1 MAQYYSTL
9 YFYYVMPITKKYQQ
23 QSTWCEAGT
32 WSNEYTSAGI
42 DSYTF
47 TYSKTEV
54 VWTKGGYNPPGMK
67 SPPRTMFSITSD
79 LQKYEID
86 YISVGTSLS
95 STGMYPPSSG
105 AASYTVNVSRIISGA
120 MQRVYIYLKYKNA
133 IEIPLTSSAAKI
145 CKTAQK
151 YCEKD
156 IVVYPRLQ
164 EKSATPTTSS
174 QNLTADSGYVGISKV
189 TVAAVPTEEK
199 TVTDNGDVTPS
210 EGKYLS
216 KVTVNVPKGTDT
228 SDATATATDMASGK
242 TAYVNGNKVTGS
254 LPEYANSAD
263 KYVAKSWAF
272 NTICTDYWL
281 ASTTAYM
288 EPFTCSG
295 VKYYGLRYGRGSYT
309 SSSGLSDYYFLWY
322 YKDSAKT
329 TYDEVYDSHKSS
341 AWTSSIYRYITF
353 DSAPSSSLQSVLN
366 KIAKPNGE
374 ASFLFEIS
382 SAGETAFSTKNR
394 IFRKNMSVYPK
405 LQEKSATPTSA
416 SQSITAD
423 SGYAGLA
430 KVTVAATPLEER
442 AGTPKEV
449 SQTFTPNSGYVGMSS
464 FQVEAVE
471 TEDALFVSNGTYS
484 ANTGK
489 FYKEVTVNVQPYEN
503 VTTSAAM
510 DAKLVAANVG
520 KVYRADFTSDDGRY
534 IFGDLYE
541 VVSG

>member
-174 QNLTADSGYVGISKV
+174 QNLTADSGY
-189 TVAAVPTEEK
+189 A
-199 TVTDNGDVTPS
+199 
-210 EGKYLS
+210 
-216 KVTVNVPKGTDT
+216 
-228 SDATATATDMASGK
+228 
-242 TAYVNGNKVTGS
+242 
-254 LPEYANSAD
+254 
-263 KYVAKSWAF
+263 
-272 NTICTDYWL
+272 
-281 ASTTAYM
+281 
-288 EPFTCSG
+288 
-295 VKYYGLRYGRGSYT
+295 
-309 SSSGLSDYYFLWY
+309 GLS
-322 YKDSAKT
+322 
-329 TYDEVYDSHKSS
+329 
-341 AWTSSIYRYITF
+341 
-353 DSAPSSSLQSVLN
+353 
-366 KIAKPNGE
+366 
-374 ASFLFEIS
+374 
-382 SAGETAFSTKNR
+382 
-394 IFRKNMSVYPK
+394 
-405 LQEKSATPTSA
+405 
-416 SQSITAD
+416 
-423 SGYAGLA
+423 
-430 KVTVAATPLEER
+430 KVTVAATPLQSK
-442 AGTPKEV
+442 AGTPKNV
-449 SQTFTPNSGYVGMSS
+449 SQTFTPDSGYVGLSS
-464 FQVEAVE
+464 FQIAAVPTQNE
-471 TEDALFVSNGTYS
+471 TLGANGTFLPDE
-484 ANTGK
+484 GK
-489 FYKEVTVNVQPYEN
+489 FFGTITVNVPPYED
-503 VTTSAAM
+503 VSTAAAM
-510 DAKLVAANVG
+510 TEKLVAANVG
-520 KVYRADFTSDDGRY
+520 KVYRATFTDDTY
-534 IFGDLYE
+534 TYGDLYE
-541 VVSG
+541 VVSE